1 MAILSCV
8 LNDLTVHHYCNW
20 TGRKVNGSLVSLCI
34 ATLLTSQLIYI
45 HFYAHICVR
54 MTMTANCWLRI
65 HEYITITYTKWT
77 QFRSFHI
84 PIAIQWWFSVCE
96 TTTEKEIRS
105 TIDANGMH
113 FHRLQFAPAEMQH
126 SHIIHPTSWLSF
138 SFFLHGN
145 YGDRAVDFT
154 EDRPMCMAKTITS
167 FSCIPMTN
175 WRYIGVPRPT
185 TSGDNAKWHSN
196 KQFIIMT
203 VLVRFHLVFFCLFRY
218 FIFQCKSARG

>member
-138 SFFLHGN
+138 SFFFAWELRRQSSRFHGRSSEVHGKNYHVIFLHSN
-145 YGDRAVDFT
+145 DKLALSR
-154 EDRPMCMAKTITS
+154 C
-167 FSCIPMTN
+167 
-175 WRYIGVPRPT
+175 PT
-185 TSGDNAKWHSN
+185 TDNQRRQCEVTF
-196 KQFIIMT
+196 KQAIYHYDGFSAISFGF
-203 VLVRFHLVFFCLFRY
+203 LLFV
-218 FIFQCKSARG
+218 